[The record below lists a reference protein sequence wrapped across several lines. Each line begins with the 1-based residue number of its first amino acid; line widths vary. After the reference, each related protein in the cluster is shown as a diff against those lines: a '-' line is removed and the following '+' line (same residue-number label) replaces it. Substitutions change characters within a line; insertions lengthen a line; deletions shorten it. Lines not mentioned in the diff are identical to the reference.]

1 MTRFVVNRETRHLTG
16 WHRWHFWSNWKKQT
30 SEKLKFKPITTAKP
44 DKAICFAHW
53 WNRYGNG
60 SLTNRNFKFTFYSA
74 IAKEGGR
81 KWTVFGLSEPV
92 NFETDRQ
99 MICESFEL
107 KKTKNFWCTIHFQDR
122 PLWRAIEK
130 LVFVHNKFIVPFK
143 NLFIQIL
150 KRIAKHKL
158 IAKEWSTT
166 ARKCIQSNNWPLATK
181 GNNLL
186 LISHEW

>member
-74 IAKEGGR
+74 IAKEGRR
-81 KWTVFGLSEPV
+81 KWMVECGSFTFKTVHFEESLKSWSLFTTSSLFRSKTSLYKFWSELQNTSWLRKNGQPLQENV
-92 NFETDRQ
+92 SSQTTDHWLPKV
-99 MICESFEL
+99 I
-107 KKTKNFWCTIHFQDR
+107 TYY
-122 PLWRAIEK
+122 
-130 LVFVHNKFIVPFK
+130 
-143 NLFIQIL
+143 
-150 KRIAKHKL
+150 
-158 IAKEWSTT
+158 
-166 ARKCIQSNNWPLATK
+166 
-181 GNNLL
+181 
-186 LISHEW
+186 

>member
-1 MTRFVVNRETRHLTG
+1 MKHVTWQVDIDDTFDQIQ
-16 WHRWHFWSNWKKQT
+16 KKQT

-81 KWTVFGLSEPV
+81 KWTVYGLSEPV

-107 KKTKNFWCTIHFQDR
+107 KKTRTSEELLMDHSLSRPPTLKSHWKVGLCSQQVHCSVQKPLYTNFEANCKTQVDCERMVNHCKKMYPVKQLTIGYQR
-122 PLWRAIEK
+122 
-130 LVFVHNKFIVPFK
+130 
-143 NLFIQIL
+143 
-150 KRIAKHKL
+150 
-158 IAKEWSTT
+158 
-166 ARKCIQSNNWPLATK
+166 
-181 GNNLL
+181 
-186 LISHEW
+186 